1 MKKKLLI
8 VTLNDYIIYQPTIL
22 NLYDALAPHFDTTI
36 ISFEPEYISNKK
48 DESRNIIYLKT
59 NFLWREFFQKTDFII
74 SKVLKLAKSVLPGVK
89 YHYLYY
95 IYYFPTDLKRK
106 VKTLAPAI

>member
-22 NLYDALAPHFDTTI
+22 NLYDALVPYFDTTV

-48 DESRNIIYLKT
+48 DETRNIIYLKP
-59 NFLWREFFQKTDFII
+59 NFLWREFFQKTDFIL
-74 SKVLKLAKSVLPGVK
+74 SKVLKVTKSFLPAIK

-95 IYYFPTDLKRK
+95 NYYLPKILRRK
-106 VKTLAPAI
+106 LKTLSP